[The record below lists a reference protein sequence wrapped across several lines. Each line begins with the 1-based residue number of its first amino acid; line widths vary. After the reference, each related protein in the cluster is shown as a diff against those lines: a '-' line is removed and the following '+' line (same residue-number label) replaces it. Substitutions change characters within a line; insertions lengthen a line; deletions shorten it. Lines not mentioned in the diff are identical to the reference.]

1 MKTQTLTNTL
11 FHFEHTQWKREL
23 LFWVDELKFFNQ
35 ELGEIVS
42 KWTDKDVLAQL
53 EHFQN
58 QFIRQ
63 SEVIDTLLHDIRIH
77 EDDMAAH
84 LKKEENVLNVE
95 HAKQHQAFHEKMN
108 TQRNIYNDLK
118 KDFFKYLSKNM

>member
-84 LKKEENVLNVE
+84 LKKEENVLNV
-95 HAKQHQAFHEKMN
+95 MP
-108 TQRNIYNDLK
+108 RNIQL
-118 KDFFKYLSKNM
+118 YLMVNLVLSVT